1 MYYYDVL
8 VRSERYRRRTPLTY
22 SSAGQLAVGQ
32 IVRVPMQRQLVD
44 GVVVGISK
52 QKPTGIKLVER
63 IHDLPPLPK
72 ELLQLGQWLMEYY
85 RSAAGAVGGVL
96 LPASIPQKLPVM
108 ALPQGDKTAMLSP
121 LTEDQKTVIN
131 DIGTTGSYV
140 LHGRTG
146 SGKTRVYQELAGR
159 ALASGKS
166 IIILSPEISL
176 TSQLAASFSD
186 LGSNKVVTLHSQ
198 LTAAQRL
205 AIWRRIAASNEP
217 LIIVGARSAI
227 FSPVRNLGLI
237 VIDEF
242 HEPAYKQEQEPRYQ
256 TTRVAAKLAQ
266 LHGAALIYGSATP
279 TIGDYFL
286 AEQTKSPIL
295 RLTKHAIQNNV
306 VATTTLVDLKK
317 RDNFSRSSILS
328 DALLGA
334 ISGSLGRHEQSLL
347 YLNRRAT
354 ARVSLCLNCG
364 WQAICPNCDVPLAYH
379 GDAHQLRCH
388 SCNYHTAAV
397 SACPICQHTELA
409 YRGVGTKA
417 LVEEAAR
424 LFPGARIMRFDSDNI
439 TSERFDKHYQAVK
452 TGGVDI
458 LVGTQTLAKGLDLP
472 LLSTLG
478 VVTADSSLQMPDY
491 TATERTYQLIRQV
504 LGRVQR
510 GHRTS
515 TAIIQTFNPD
525 NPLLTWAIGDNWQD
539 FYNSELSERRSFH
552 YPPFYHLLTIRCRR
566 ATAASAEKACQKL
579 VDQLATV
586 FPDVEVNG
594 PAPSFH
600 ERSSAGFSWQIVAKS
615 TSRGQLLAL
624 IDQLPSTVTSYDID
638 PLNLL

>member
-1 MYYYDVL
+1 
-8 VRSERYRRRTPLTY
+8 
-22 SSAGQLAVGQ
+22 
-32 IVRVPMQRQLVD
+32 
-44 GVVVGISK
+44 
-52 QKPTGIKLVER
+52 
-63 IHDLPPLPK
+63 
-72 ELLQLGQWLMEYY
+72 
-85 RSAAGAVGGVL
+85 
-96 LPASIPQKLPVM
+96 
-108 ALPQGDKTAMLSP
+108 
-121 LTEDQKTVIN
+121 
-131 DIGTTGSYV
+131 
-140 LHGRTG
+140 
-146 SGKTRVYQELAGR
+146 
-159 ALASGKS
+159 
-166 IIILSPEISL
+166 
-176 TSQLAASFSD
+176 
-186 LGSNKVVTLHSQ
+186 
-198 LTAAQRL
+198 
-205 AIWRRIAASNEP
+205 
-217 LIIVGARSAI
+217 
-227 FSPVRNLGLI
+227 
-237 VIDEF
+237 
-242 HEPAYKQEQEPRYQ
+242 
-256 TTRVAAKLAQ
+256 
-266 LHGAALIYGSATP
+266 
-279 TIGDYFL
+279 
-286 AEQTKSPIL
+286 
-295 RLTKHAIQNNV
+295 
-306 VATTTLVDLKK
+306 
-317 RDNFSRSSILS
+317 
-328 DALLGA
+328 
-334 ISGSLGRHEQSLL
+334 
-347 YLNRRAT
+347 
-354 ARVSLCLNCG
+354 
-364 WQAICPNCDVPLAYH
+364 
-379 GDAHQLRCH
+379 
-388 SCNYHTAAV
+388 
-397 SACPICQHTELA
+397 
-409 YRGVGTKA
+409 
-417 LVEEAAR
+417 
-424 LFPGARIMRFDSDNI
+424 MRFDSDNI